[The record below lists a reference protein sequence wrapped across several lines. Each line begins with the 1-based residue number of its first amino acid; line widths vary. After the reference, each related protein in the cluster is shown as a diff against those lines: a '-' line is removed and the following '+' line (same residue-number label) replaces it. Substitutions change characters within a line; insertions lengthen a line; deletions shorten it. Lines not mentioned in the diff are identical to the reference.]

1 MLAEIGKKS
10 FAEVRKEAT
19 SKWEKILSSIQVK
32 GGTEKQKVMLYSCL
46 YRSFLWPALRSD
58 VNGEFTDANRKVV
71 KADFNYYTEPS
82 LWDTYRNKD
91 VLLGLISPDVTLDVI
106 NR

>member
-1 MLAEIGKKS
+1 M
-10 FAEVRKEAT
+10 RNEANQ
-19 SKWEKILSSIQVK
+19 KWEKLLSSIQVK
-32 GGTEKQKVMLYSCL
+32 GGTDKQRQMFYSCF

-58 VNGEFTDANRKVV
+58 VNGEFRDAKRNVV

-91 VLLGLISPDVTLDVI
+91 VLLGLVTPTGYIGCD
-106 NR
+106 